1 MNETPSNPL
10 SLPASVPG
18 ASAAEPSANAE
29 TVQALAALLPAIAP
43 LIAQA
48 LAAAPGGKPGYKTT
62 EFWLT
67 VVGLLFNV
75 AGALHGEFPPWVA
88 LLVGTA
94 LTVIYNILRAQVK
107 MAAST
112 GPAISAVSSNPP
124 ETGAAVSLFP
134 AAPASLSSSNQNQ
147 TGAVAAAAAAAP
159 IKIGEVKIGGNG
171 TSEVQFGNEKTGAAQ

>member
-1 MNETPSNPL
+1 MMGGVMNETPSNPL

-134 AAPASLSSSNQNQ
+134 AAP
-147 TGAVAAAAAAAP
+147 GY
-159 IKIGEVKIGGNG
+159 GNG
-171 TSEVQFGNEKTGAAQ
+171 TNRTDATNGTGGAAQ